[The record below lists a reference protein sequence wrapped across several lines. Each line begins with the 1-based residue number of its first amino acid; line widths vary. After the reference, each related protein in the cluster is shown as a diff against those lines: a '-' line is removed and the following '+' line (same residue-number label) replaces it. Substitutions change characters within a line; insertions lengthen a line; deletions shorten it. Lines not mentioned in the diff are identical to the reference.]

1 MRKVFIYSLLSSSGD
16 KIDSR
21 FENTKKQFDLSQT
34 NMAGAVADRQLGQG
48 GQIACEDTWNTT
60 VDDQTPVRFYLFLL
74 VNNVCFWFD
83 DATYNPFFRNQVKR
97 GATNSSKVSL
107 LNLQDQ
113 QEVTA
118 NQIKPKAS
126 QSDTNMTKMQ
136 NLEEA
141 HLALN
146 ASRSRIEHQEN
157 ILAALENRVS
167 SLFNDSGEFSKI
179 KIFKNH
185 GGLPCRLSKR
195 VFKLMLINSSR
206 DWPSVE

>member
-1 MRKVFIYSLLSSSGD
+1 M
-16 KIDSR
+16 
-21 FENTKKQFDLSQT
+21 
-34 NMAGAVADRQLGQG
+34 
-48 GQIACEDTWNTT
+48 
-60 VDDQTPVRFYLFLL
+60 
-74 VNNVCFWFD
+74 
-83 DATYNPFFRNQVKR
+83 KR
-97 GATNSSKVSL
+97 GANNSSKVSL

-141 HLALN
+141 HLALSV
-146 ASRSRIEHQEN
+146 SRSRIEHQEN

-179 KIFKNH
+179 KLFGDH
-185 GGLPCRLSKR
+185 GNPQIDYLKRDFQIDADQLVPWLVERELSHW
-195 VFKLMLINSSR
+195 IEN
-206 DWPSVE
+206 PSASILKTLKVEETKIADTTPNNLARFSNGAFLEL